1 MFFLQIFIRVYLRES
16 ASHGIDFGE
25 VLAVPIYEYEC
36 QACEAVSG
44 FLVMK
49 KEDEKKIACLRC
61 GSKKM
66 SKVVSRVTYHRS
78 EDDRLNEFDSKKP
91 QGEGF
96 YKDSRNIGLWA
107 KKRAKELGADLGS
120 QFDEIVENA
129 RTGKIL
135 KKYGL

>member
-1 MFFLQIFIRVYLRES
+1 L
-16 ASHGIDFGE
+16 GE
-25 VLAVPIYEYEC
+25 VLVVPIYEYEC
-36 QACEAVSG
+36 KDCQAVSG

-49 KEDEKKIACLRC
+49 KEDEKKITCLRC
-61 GSKKM
+61 GGKKM
-66 SKVVSRVTYHRS
+66 AKVVSRVTYHRS
-78 EDDRLNEFDSKKP
+78 EADRLSEFDPQKP
-91 QGEGF
+91 AGEEF

-107 KKRAKELGADLGS
+107 KKRAKELGADLGP